1 MTSAITTHTLTISL
15 DDGTDQVV
23 RFLSAGTGD
32 QAVVLL
38 HGWPQSSHE
47 WRKVMALLP
56 GDYLVI
62 APDLRGIGGTSAPS
76 ADSRKSTL
84 AADIYSLAKHLGLQR
99 PLVVG
104 HDIGGMV
111 AYAYAR
117 AYPEVTRGALVLEG
131 PLPGVGPWE
140 QMMGTPMAWHFAF
153 NKLSPL
159 AEDLVDGRQVTYFRH
174 FFDKFAHNAAA
185 MTDADI
191 KTYVEAYGALP
202 QLLSGF
208 NLYRSLDDDVAAN
221 RSDDRPLDVPMLVAG
236 AEFSA
241 GRIAGLFA
249 DGLRTLNVSRVEN
262 TTIPDSGHWVA
273 EENPGYVTTLIE
285 KFMAA
290 HP

>member
-1 MTSAITTHTLTISL
+1 MTSVVTTHTVTVSL
-15 DDGTDQVV
+15 DDGSEQVV

-32 QAVVLL
+32 QSVVLL

-47 WRKVMALLP
+47 WRKVMAELP
-56 GDYLVI
+56 ENYRVI

-76 ADSRKSTL
+76 ADGRKHTL
-84 AADIYSLAKHLGLQR
+84 AGDIHALAAHLGLGR

-117 AYPEVTRGALVLEG
+117 AYPDATRGAIVVEG

-140 QMMGTPMAWHFAF
+140 KMMGTPMAWHFAF

-159 AEDLVDGRQVTYFRH
+159 AEDLVDGRQSIYFRH
-174 FFDKFAHNAAA
+174 FFDSFEHVNA
-185 MTDADI
+185 MTGSDVAAYAD
-191 KTYVEAYGALP
+191 AYGSRS
-202 QLLSGF
+202 QLLAGF
-208 NLYRSLDDDVAAN
+208 NLYRSLNDDVATN
-221 RSDDRPLDVPMLVAG
+221 RSGDGRLDVPMLVAG

-241 GRIAGLFA
+241 GKVATLFA
-249 DGLRTLNVSRVEN
+249 EGLRELNVSHVEN
-262 TTIPDSGHWVA
+262 TTIPDSGHWVT
-273 EENPGYVTTLIE
+273 EENPTFVATLIE

-290 HP
+290 HQ